1 MPGLLA
7 PRIFRRAQSNRK
19 RLARPA
25 PVATFLAAMLVIAVP
40 PLAARAQHLVPDFE
54 IGGAQGPYL
63 PRLDV
68 VEFRGSFKA
77 GSAGNAVVFRVENT
91 TAFPVVRLNLRPQLP
106 AKFLTL
112 DSIDPQ
118 NIDLAPGEIVEISA
132 KFSVRADAEI
142 GAQDVI
148 GFYFDTASDTPLP
161 IPNYRLIAEI
171 EEGEP
176 QAGQA
181 KCNSAVEAGGDEGG
195 GVTVDL
201 GGFVGKAGFTWE
213 MYSIKDQMNV
223 TVGGVRKTTGCV
235 SGSGT
240 FEFDIPPGAAAAQ
253 VEVIPNCEQTTG
265 TQWNFTF
272 GCPLS
277 STVTADGRGSTAA
290 GTTGQDHSGTGPGAL
305 APAALGAP
313 VTPAPPRP
321 TPLGPTGRTAAEAEN
336 NNTIPAANQIGAG
349 DTMTGTISAN
359 GDADFYV
366 LNVPRQGELTVTFP
380 NAPAGLDMAF
390 RVLDSNGREVRGWQ
404 ASRQPGQSFSA
415 WADLKSPGSYVI
427 EVRDSYN
434 NASSASPYS
443 MVATFLPTADPA
455 EPNDALAAATGLGW
469 NQTLAAN
476 ILPLGDADF
485 YKVDAARQG
494 QLTVSFPASPAA
506 IDMAFR
512 VLDATGKEV
521 RGWQASPEAGKPYS
535 AWIDIKSPGTYVI
548 EVRDSYNN
556 ARDAVPY
563 EMFVSLDPTLDPAEP
578 NDEIAS
584 ATPLSFDKSLSAS
597 ILPMGDADF
606 YKVDAARQGQ
616 LTVSFPASPAAIDMA
631 FRVLD
636 ATGKEVRGWQ
646 ASPEAGKPYS
656 AWVDIK
662 SPGTYV
668 IEVRDSYNNARSAD
682 PYAIKLALH
691 ATSDPAEPNDT
702 AQDATPIAPGER
714 ISASILPIGD
724 ADYYRFAATAT
735 VKVRIAFSRSPAD
748 IDMAFRI
755 LAADGRQ
762 ISGWQSAPEPGARF
776 DASAPL
782 PETGDYLI
790 EVRDSYNN
798 ARSPDPYEVSL
809 TFE

>member
-1 MPGLLA
+1 
-7 PRIFRRAQSNRK
+7 
-19 RLARPA
+19 
-25 PVATFLAAMLVIAVP
+25 MLVIAVP

-272 GCPLS
+272 ECPLS
-277 STVTADGRGSTAA
+277 STVTADGSGSTAA

-349 DTMTGTISAN
+349 DTVTGTISAN

-366 LNVPRQGELTVTFP
+366 LNVPHQGELTVTFP

-476 ILPLGDADF
+476 
-485 YKVDAARQG
+485 
-494 QLTVSFPASPAA
+494 
-506 IDMAFR
+506 
-512 VLDATGKEV
+512 
-521 RGWQASPEAGKPYS
+521 
-535 AWIDIKSPGTYVI
+535 
-548 EVRDSYNN
+548 
-556 ARDAVPY
+556 
-563 EMFVSLDPTLDPAEP
+563 
-578 NDEIAS
+578 
-584 ATPLSFDKSLSAS
+584 

-714 ISASILPIGD
+714 ISANILPIGD